1 MKNSPSALLLA
12 AIAATLSTPVAAMP
26 AGEPAGKGPRAY
38 PMDCTK
44 AKDKARCE
52 SLNRD
57 IEACKSI
64 RPSFQGWRTAHKH
77 KDPYTLVGDGA
88 YWIATQVEQK

>member
-1 MKNSPSALLLA
+1 MKTSLSALLVA
-12 AIAATLSTPVAAMP
+12 AIAATLASPVAATP
-26 AGEPAGKGPRAY
+26 AGEAAGKGPRAY

-52 SLNRD
+52 FLNRD
-57 IEACKSI
+57 IEACKAI
-64 RPSFQGWRTAHKH
+64 RPSFQGWRTGHKY

-88 YWIATQVEQK
+88 YWIATQVEKK